1 MTQKDGLTPMDVD
14 RARARVTP
22 PGVCLRCKKPGH
34 YTRECP
40 LSFDIRTMNVEEQL
54 ELLPELLA
62 LADLSGIGSA
72 EIEEE
77 TEVVEALEEEEEG
90 FRARS
95 G

>member
-1 MTQKDGLTPMDVD
+1 MDVD
-14 RARARVTP
+14 QARARVTP
-22 PGVCLRCKKPGH
+22 PGVCLQCKKPGH
-34 YTRECP
+34 YARECP
-40 LSFDIRTMNVEEQL
+40 LSFDIRTMNVEERL

-62 LADLSGIGSA
+62 LADLSGVGSA

-90 FRARS
+90 FGARS

>member
-1 MTQKDGLTPMDVD
+1 
-14 RARARVTP
+14 
-22 PGVCLRCKKPGH
+22 
-34 YTRECP
+34 
-40 LSFDIRTMNVEEQL
+40 MNVEERL